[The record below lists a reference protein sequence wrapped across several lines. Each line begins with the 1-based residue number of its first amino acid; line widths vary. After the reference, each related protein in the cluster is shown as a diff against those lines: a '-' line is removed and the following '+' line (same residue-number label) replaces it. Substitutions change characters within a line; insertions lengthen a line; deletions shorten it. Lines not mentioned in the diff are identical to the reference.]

1 MTTPAEALT
10 HCLDLVE
17 RGETDIDTCLA
28 PYQQWENELRPLLAL
43 GIAIR
48 SLSGEVHVT
57 PEDIERIRER
67 ILSSIAEAEQ
77 LRAHSGLRDSTADGS
92 EA

>member
-17 RGETDIDTCLA
+17 RGETDIGTCLA
-28 PYQQWENELRPLLAL
+28 PYRQWESELRPLLAL
-43 GIAIR
+43 AIAIR
-48 SLSGEVHVT
+48 SLAGEAHIT
-57 PEDIERIRER
+57 PEHVQRIKER
-67 ILSSIAEAEQ
+67 ILGSMAEAEQ
-77 LRAHSGLRDSTADGS
+77 PGAHSGLCDSTADGS